1 MKRFILM
8 VLVCIS
14 LSGLVSCGK
23 ANKVVEERAQVVV
36 DAFSDG
42 DMATIN
48 KTIFGLNSLQL
59 DSELSDIWEES
70 IETEAGVLES
80 VFEYVT
86 LKLEKTTESVIEY
99 EIKAPD
105 MTNVFV
111 DIDMNTTNITETELL
126 EYIPPSFFSLGHGPY
141 LCPLITCG
149 PCSIQPII
157 KDQVL
162 LLCVQTWPSFMSL
175 FPIRCHQRSLY
186 DMLLFYLEEMPVNP

>member
-59 DSELSDIWEES
+59 DSKLSDIWEES
-70 IETEAGVLES
+70 SETETGVLES

-126 EYIPPSFFSLGHGPY
+126 EYIRDYAKNAEVKTTTVSLEYILVDGEPFVNYRSETFINAVTG
-141 LCPLITCG
+141 G
-149 PCSIQPII
+149 
-157 KDQVL
+157 L
-162 LLCVQTWPSFMSL
+162 LDAYKE
-175 FPIRCHQRSLY
+175 LY
-186 DMLLFYLEEMPVNP
+186 SRMLDDYVEGLN